1 MFSVAI
7 ILGMFAL
14 AIIMYKLGYYQG
26 EADSDQFALGELGER
41 APVLEQLAAERPHVH
56 LSLITPITVE
66 SLGRFSYD
74 S

>member
-1 MFSVAI
+1 MFNAAI

-14 AIIMYKLGYYQG
+14 SVIVYQLGYYSG
-26 EADSDQFALGELGER
+26 VDDADQFALGELGDR
-41 APVLEQLAAERPHVH
+41 APIAEQLAAEYPRTY

-66 SLGRFSYD
+66 SLGRFNYD